1 VAVSPW
7 GLLTAVLLW
16 AASLAA
22 TGAWFFEAGAD
33 SELATQA
40 KVDKAR
46 EETRALAADA
56 AASAIAS
63 IEVKQVTIRQQLQR
77 EVQTREIYRDCV
89 AGPDARRLLN
99 SSPGIAQPGPG
110 AAGGGELPAAGAPR

>member
-1 VAVSPW
+1 MTPW
-7 GLLTAVLLW
+7 TILTAVLLW

-22 TGAWFFEAGAD
+22 TGAWFFEAGQD

-46 EETRALAADA
+46 QETRALAADA

-63 IEVKQVTIRQQLQR
+63 IEVRNVTITQKLQR
-77 EVQTREIYRDCV
+77 EIQTREVFRDCRS
-89 AGPDARRLLN
+89 GPNAVELLN
-99 SSPGIAQPGPG
+99 GSPGIAQPGPG
-110 AAGGGELPAAGAPR
+110 APGGGELPAAGAPR

>member
-1 VAVSPW
+1 MIRLYLA
-7 GLLTAVLLW
+7 GALW
-16 AASLAA
+16 VASLGA
-22 TGAWFFEAGAD
+22 TAAWFYEAGAD

-40 KVDKAR
+40 KVDRAR
-46 EETRALAADA
+46 QETRALAAEA
-56 AASAIAS
+56 AASAIAG
-63 IEVKQVTIRQQLQR
+63 IEVKTVTIRQQLQR

-110 AAGGGELPAAGAPR
+110 AAGGGELPAAGPAR

>member
-1 VAVSPW
+1 MTPW
-7 GLLTAVLLW
+7 TILTAVLLW

-22 TGAWFFEAGAD
+22 TGAWFYGAGQD

-46 EETRALAADA
+46 QETRALAADA
-56 AASAIAS
+56 AASAIAQ
-63 IEVKQVTIRQQLQR
+63 IEVKTVTIRQQLQR

-110 AAGGGELPAAGAPR
+110 SAGGGELPAAGPAR